1 MSVLNVPPA
10 IWAEGNE
17 GPTAQ
22 IRQRLVNP
30 NGQYPIVF
38 GVGAL
43 EVQFIMRGYDLA
55 TGVITAG
62 APKIN
67 YELGA
72 PIDPTDIN
80 PATGLA
86 YDADANDDGE
96 GWVSYSPA
104 AVDTD
109 APGNYVYRWV
119 IETAPGDRV
128 SYPNN
133 AWLRLDV
140 HAEIDDPAPFPV

>member
-1 MSVLNVPPA
+1 MSILNVVPA

-17 GPTAQ
+17 GATAQ

-30 NGQYPIVF
+30 NGQYPVVF
-38 GVGAL
+38 GEAATVL
-43 EVQFIMRGYDLA
+43 FLMRGYDPA
-55 TGVITAG
+55 TGVITVG
-62 APKIN
+62 VPKIS
-67 YELGA
+67 YATGLA
-72 PIDPTDIN
+72 IDPSSIN

-104 AVDTD
+104 ATDTD

-119 IETAPGDRV
+119 IETAVDDKV